1 MGAARVA
8 PMTDRKTRT
17 GAIALMSCLLAGC
30 AGDLSPVHTP
40 MIDGG
45 AASTGAMGQSL
56 SGNYASGSPPVS
68 ASPTHATAEATGTG
82 AERAFATAILTDLQR
97 RSFAE
102 NREYC
107 GYLGRDAAGAFVT
120 TRHAAGDEASCYLPA
135 IPQGMVVLASYHTH
149 GTYSPLYASEYPTTD
164 DMETDRIDDID
175 GYIATPGG
183 RLWYVDSDTM
193 TVRQLCGVGCLPQ
206 DPRYR
211 PDEAGEIRSAY
222 TYRELQARERY

>member
-8 PMTDRKTRT
+8 PMTAHTAQA
-17 GAIALMSCLLAGC
+17 GVIALACGLLTGC
-30 AGDLSPVHTP
+30 AGALSPAQTP
-40 MIDGG
+40 TNVGG

-56 SGNYASGSPPVS
+56 TGNLAPGMPS
-68 ASPTHATAEATGTG
+68 AVATPAHATAEATGSG
-82 AERAFATAILTDLQR
+82 AERAFATAILSDLQR

-107 GYLGRDAAGAFVT
+107 GYMGRDASGAFVT
-120 TRHAAGDEASCYLPA
+120 TRHAAGDEASCYLPD

-164 DMETDRIDDID
+164 DMETDRLDNID

-211 PDEAGEIRSAY
+211 PDEAGQIRTAY
-222 TYRELQARERY
+222 TYRELQAHERY